1 MTEGAAAAG
10 QVDLVVRR
18 ARRRGTSTPCDIAID
33 RGAIVAVEASVPARG
48 AHEIDAAGRLV
59 TPPLVNPHVHLD
71 KARLGDV
78 MRPNR
83 SQTLQEA
90 IEITWDFKRAYTEE
104 DLVERAGAVI
114 EMGVRE
120 GTLAVRA
127 FADVGSVGGLVP
139 VRGLIAARERY
150 RHLAKVEI
158 VAFPQEGIL
167 RDPGAE
173 ALLREAMALGADVA
187 GGLPWYEVT
196 DEDARRHIDIVF
208 AIAREH
214 DADIHMLVDDTDD
227 ANSRSL
233 EYLAVKT
240 QREGYG
246 GRVSASHCGA
256 LAAYNQT
263 YAAKVIGLVR
273 EAGVSIVSN
282 PHISLVLAGRRDAEP
297 VRRGITR
304 VRELVAAGVNVA
316 SGQDDV
322 NDPYYPFGRSSQL
335 EVALFMAHTAHLTY
349 PGELETVFDMVTVNA
364 ARAMRLPRYGL
375 APGNAGDLLVWDAT
389 TVKEALTL
397 QRPPAYVIRT
407 GAVVAR
413 STFTSELL
421 ARGQHA

>member
-1 MTEGAAAAG
+1 M
-10 QVDLVVRR
+10 DLIVRQ
-18 ARRRGTSTPCDIAID
+18 ALRRGETAPRDIAID
-33 RGAIVAVEASVPARG
+33 AGTIAAVEPSVSGRASR
-48 AHEIDAAGRLV
+48 EIDARGRLV

-71 KARLGDV
+71 KALLGDV

-90 IEITWDFKRAYTEE
+90 IEITWDFKRAYTET
-104 DLVERAGAVI
+104 DIVERAGAVI
-114 EMGVRE
+114 QMAVRE

-127 FADVGSVGGLVP
+127 FADVDSVGGLAP
-139 VRGLIAARERY
+139 VRGLLATRARY
-150 RHLAKVEI
+150 RHLLTMEV

-167 RDPGAE
+167 RDPGTE
-173 ALLREAMALGADVA
+173 ALLREAMTLGADVV
-187 GGLPWYEVT
+187 GGLPWYEMT

-208 AIAREH
+208 AIARER
-214 DADIHMLVDDTDD
+214 DADVHMLVDDTDD

-240 QREGYG
+240 KREGYG

-256 LAAYNQT
+256 LAAYNPT

-273 EAGVSIVSN
+273 EAGIAIVSN

-304 VRELVAAGVNVA
+304 VRELLRAGVNVA

-322 NDPYYPFGRSSQL
+322 NDPYYPFGRASQL

-349 PGELETVFDMVTVNA
+349 PDELETVFDMVTGNA

-375 APGNAGDLLVWDAT
+375 AAGDAGDLLIWDAGS
-389 TVKEALTL
+389 VKEALTR
-397 QRPPAYVIRT
+397 QRPPAYVVRG
-407 GAVVAR
+407 GAVVAQ
-413 STFTSELL
+413 TTITSELV
-421 ARGQHA
+421 

>member
-1 MTEGAAAAG
+1 M
-10 QVDLVVRR
+10 DLIIRQ
-18 ARRRGTSTPCDIAID
+18 ALRRGETAPRDIAID
-33 RGAIVAVEASVPARG
+33 AGTIAAVEPSVSGRASR
-48 AHEIDAAGRLV
+48 EIDARGRLV

-71 KARLGDV
+71 KALLGDV

-90 IEITWDFKRAYTEE
+90 IEITWDFKRAYTET
-104 DLVERAGAVI
+104 DIVERAGAVI
-114 EMGVRE
+114 QMAVRE

-127 FADVGSVGGLVP
+127 FADVDSVGGLAP
-139 VRGLIAARERY
+139 VRGLLATRARY
-150 RHLAKVEI
+150 RHLLTMEV

-167 RDPGAE
+167 RDPGTE
-173 ALLREAMALGADVA
+173 ALLREAMTLGADVV
-187 GGLPWYEVT
+187 GGLPWYEMT

-208 AIAREH
+208 AIARER
-214 DADIHMLVDDTDD
+214 DADVHMLVDDTDD

-240 QREGYG
+240 KREGYG

-256 LAAYNQT
+256 LAAYNPT

-273 EAGVSIVSN
+273 EAGIAIVSN

-304 VRELVAAGVNVA
+304 VRELLRAGVNVA

-322 NDPYYPFGRSSQL
+322 NDPYYPFGRASQL

-349 PGELETVFDMVTVNA
+349 PDELETVFDMVTGNA

-375 APGNAGDLLVWDAT
+375 AAGDAGDLLIWDAGS
-389 TVKEALTL
+389 VKEVLTR
-397 QRPPAYVIRT
+397 QRPPAYVVRG
-407 GAVVAR
+407 GAVVAQ
-413 STFTSELL
+413 TTITSELV
-421 ARGQHA
+421 

>member
-1 MTEGAAAAG
+1 M
-10 QVDLVVRR
+10 DLIIRQ
-18 ARRRGTSTPCDIAID
+18 ALRRGETAPRDIAID
-33 RGAIVAVEASVPARG
+33 AGTIAAVEPSVSGRASR
-48 AHEIDAAGRLV
+48 EIDARGRLV

-71 KARLGDV
+71 KALLGDV

-90 IEITWDFKRAYTEE
+90 IEITWDFKRAYTET
-104 DLVERAGAVI
+104 DIVERAGAVI
-114 EMGVRE
+114 QMAVRE

-127 FADVGSVGGLVP
+127 FADVDSVGGLAP
-139 VRGLIAARERY
+139 VRGLLATRARY
-150 RHLAKVEI
+150 RHLLTMEV

-167 RDPGAE
+167 RDPGTE
-173 ALLREAMALGADVA
+173 ALLREAMTLGADVV
-187 GGLPWYEVT
+187 GGLPWYEMT

-208 AIAREH
+208 AIARER
-214 DADIHMLVDDTDD
+214 DADVHMLVDDTDD

-240 QREGYG
+240 KREGYG

-256 LAAYNQT
+256 LAAYNPT

-273 EAGVSIVSN
+273 EAGIAIVSN

-304 VRELVAAGVNVA
+304 VRELLRAGVNVA

-322 NDPYYPFGRSSQL
+322 NDPYYPFGRASQL

-349 PGELETVFDMVTVNA
+349 PDELETVFDMVTGNA

-375 APGNAGDLLVWDAT
+375 AAGDAGDLLIWDAGS
-389 TVKEALTL
+389 VKEALTR
-397 QRPPAYVIRT
+397 QRPPAYVVRG
-407 GAVVAR
+407 GAVVAQ
-413 STFTSELL
+413 TTITSELV
-421 ARGQHA
+421 

>member
-1 MTEGAAAAG
+1 
-10 QVDLVVRR
+10 VDLVVRN
-18 ARRRGTSTPCDIAID
+18 ARRRGASASCDIAID
-33 RGAIVAVEASVPARG
+33 GGAIVAVEASVRAPG
-48 AHEIDAAGRLV
+48 THEIDAAGRLV

-90 IEITWDFKRAYTEE
+90 IEITWDFKRAYTER
-104 DLVERAGAVI
+104 DIVQRAGAVI

-120 GTLAVRA
+120 GTLAFRA
-127 FADVGSVGGLVP
+127 FADVGSVGGLMP
-139 VRGLIAARERY
+139 VRGLMATRERY
-150 RHLAKVEI
+150 RHLAKVEV

-167 RDPGAE
+167 RDPGTE
-173 ALLREAMALGADVA
+173 ALLREAMVAGADVV
-187 GGLPWYEVT
+187 GGLPWYEMT
-196 DEDARRHIDIVF
+196 DEEARRHIDIVF
-208 AIAREH
+208 GIARDH

-240 QREGYG
+240 TREKYG

-256 LAAYNQT
+256 LAAYNPT
-263 YAAKVIGLVR
+263 YAAKVIGLVK

-349 PGELETVFDMVTVNA
+349 PDELETVLDMVTVNA
-364 ARAMRLPRYGL
+364 AQAMRLPRYGL
-375 APGNAGDLLVWDAT
+375 APGSSGDLLVWDAA
-389 TVKEALTL
+389 TVKDALTL
-397 QRPPAYVIRT
+397 QRPPAYVIRA
-407 GAVVAR
+407 GEVVAR
-413 STFTSELL
+413 TTITSELL
-421 ARGQHA
+421 AQERPA